1 MFNSIFL
8 NFAFTAFFRL
18 RKKRDGQHPKKE
30 ETLHDDHE
38 TQLTAGVN
46 ANATSGV
53 CSFRANGSNR
63 DDSYVET
70 SEVITDSF
78 NKASNCEVS
87 NALITNED
95 DDYVIPAEVTSEI
108 SRNKQHYEVLDVLRR
123 NDDVHEYQSLGRIS
137 DVDGSNENHGYV
149 IPADTI
155 SKVTPCS
162 STIERNCEVFDAVT
176 NEDDGYVI
184 PAQGTSEISRNKQ
197 HYEDL
202 DVLRRNDDVHEYQP
216 LGRISDVDGSNEN
229 HGYVIPAETIS
240 EVSPCSSNTERNC
253 EVFDAVTNEDD
264 GYVIPAEATSKVP
277 PNKQQYEA
285 LDVLR

>member
-1 MFNSIFL
+1 MSEFIFDVYMGHSYITNRTNRYCMHLTDNTHHECFGLYRFLFRNAYMFNSIFL
-8 NFAFTAFFRL
+8 NYPFNAFFRL
-18 RKKRDGQHPKKE
+18 RKIRDGQHPKSE

-38 TQLTAGVN
+38 TQLTAGVD

-87 NALITNED
+87 NAVITNED
-95 DDYVIPAEVTSEI
+95 DDYVIPAEV
-108 SRNKQHYEVLDVLRR
+108 
-123 NDDVHEYQSLGRIS
+123 
-137 DVDGSNENHGYV
+137 
-149 IPADTI
+149 
-155 SKVTPCS
+155 
-162 STIERNCEVFDAVT
+162 
-176 NEDDGYVI
+176 
-184 PAQGTSEISRNKQ
+184 TSEISRNKQ

-202 DVLRRNDDVHEYQP
+202 DVLRRNDDVHEYQS
-216 LGRISDVDGSNEN
+216 LGGISDVDGSNEN
-229 HGYVIPAETIS
+229 HGYVIPADTIS

>member
-1 MFNSIFL
+1 MDYVHKVETRKTNLNEYKIIVNRHIHVRIHIRCMGHSYITNETNRYCMHLTDNTHHECFGLYRFLFRNAYTFNSIFL
-8 NFAFTAFFRL
+8 NYAFNAFLRFRKI
-18 RKKRDGQHPKKE
+18 REGQHPKRE

-38 TQLTAGVN
+38 TQLTAGVD
-46 ANATSGV
+46 ANTTSGV

-108 SRNKQHYEVLDVLRR
+108 SRNKQHYE
-123 NDDVHEYQSLGRIS
+123 
-137 DVDGSNENHGYV
+137 
-149 IPADTI
+149 
-155 SKVTPCS
+155 
-162 STIERNCEVFDAVT
+162 
-176 NEDDGYVI
+176 
-184 PAQGTSEISRNKQ
+184 
-197 HYEDL
+197 DL
-202 DVLRRNDDVHEYQP
+202 DVLRRNDDEHEYQP
-216 LGRISDVDGSNEN
+216 LGRISDVDGSNEI

-240 EVSPCSSNTERNC
+240 EVTPCSSTTERNW

-264 GYVIPAEATSKVP
+264 GYVIPAEVTSEISR
-277 PNKQQYEA
+277 NKQH
-285 LDVLR
+285 